1 MHILQF
7 ALIPLAFFA
16 FAFCFGALAI
26 WYFSKRC
33 RISQDPAQNGALH
46 VQSSIGTL
54 DVQQEA
60 TLDPRLAK
68 IPLYPGLMR
77 ENPTAAQS
85 VTEVHCGRRTLQEIS
100 TNYWTIDPP
109 EQVWE
114 FYRHQ
119 LPDWPRN
126 LADARGRELI
136 HEEADCVLLL
146 RITKR
151 RDDRTLIEMMIKPPG
166 YPNLFERRMPL
177 ENRVRPSTRS

>member
-1 MHILQF
+1 MQILRF
-7 ALIPLAFFA
+7 VLIPFAFFA

-26 WYFSKRC
+26 WYLSKRS
-33 RISQDPAQNGALH
+33 RISQNATGSALH
-46 VQSSIGTL
+46 VESLIGTL

-60 TLDPRLAK
+60 KLDPRLAR
-68 IPLYPGLMR
+68 IPLYPGSMMV
-77 ENPTAAQS
+77 NPAAAQS
-85 VTEVHCGRRTLQEIS
+85 VSEAHFGRRTLQEIS
-100 TNYWTIDPP
+100 ASYWTMDST

-136 HEEADCVLLL
+136 CHETDCVLLL
-146 RITKR
+146 RIAKR
-151 RDDRTLIEMMIKPPG
+151 QDDQTLIEMMIKPPG

-177 ENRVRPSTRS
+177 ENRVRPSGRS